1 MNAKAKNIISQLLS
15 LHLAIAVYSVTI
27 ELDLQH
33 RNVVGVGE
41 YKLGMGAFPERSPR
55 ASEFI
60 PSLPDFRKKST
71 PQENLNR
78 NKLPDRRSVR
88 I

>member
-15 LHLAIAVYSVTI
+15 LPLAIAVYTVTI

-33 RNVVGVGE
+33 RNIVGVGE
-41 YKLGMGAFPERSPR
+41 YKLRNPEGGRT
-55 ASEFI
+55 EFI
-60 PSLPDFRKKST
+60 PSLPDFRKRST
-71 PQENLNR
+71 PEENLNR